1 MVSRI
6 SRCNCCMKYFG
17 SKKELKDH
25 INKDHRI
32 TNEKMLMAAITR
44 ESKPIRQDDATINN
58 ATAQVH
64 YREDMTD

>member
-1 MVSRI
+1 
-6 SRCNCCMKYFG
+6 MKYFG

-44 ESKPIRQDDATINN
+44 ESKPIRQDDATNNN
-58 ATAQVH
+58 ATAQEH